1 MNKLKVIFFALIFAT
16 SIIAS
21 GYADEVTDLIMKALK
36 QYKSGDYIEATTNLD
51 YASQMIRQKKQDKLQ
66 SFLPEPLDGWTGE
79 DDTSQAAGTSMLIG
93 GTSAKRSYY
102 KDSSVVT
109 IGIIADSPMLQSI
122 IMFFNTPLIATAS
135 GGKLEILEGQK
146 AIVTYKPAD
155 RQGEIK
161 IIMAGRILITLK
173 GTNVSKQALIDYA
186 NKIDYEKISSF
197 N

>member
-1 MNKLKVIFFALIFAT
+1 
-16 SIIAS
+16 
-21 GYADEVTDLIMKALK
+21 
-36 QYKSGDYIEATTNLD
+36 
-51 YASQMIRQKKQDKLQ
+51 
-66 SFLPEPLDGWTGE
+66 
-79 DDTSQAAGTSMLIG
+79 MLIG

-102 KDSSVVT
+102 KDSSIVT

-122 IMFFNTPLIATAS
+122 IMFSNTPLIATAS
-135 GGKLEILEGQK
+135 GGKLGILKGQK
-146 AIVTYKPAD
+146 AIVTYNPAD

-173 GTNVSKQALIDYA
+173 GTNVSKQALMDYA